1 MNVLEAHVK
10 RWVTIIIIVKSALN
24 NMPYKEGTDCFLT
37 P

>member
-10 RWVTIIIIVKSALN
+10 RWVTIIIVKSALN

-37 P
+37 L